1 MLLRCA
7 LHTKLNTFQ
16 RTKKTLTFTQRW
28 FDANTYKT
36 RRKKKKVLTKSGKTV
51 EESLNNILYSIPT
64 HVEEDNKHTL
74 VVLLRNEPG
83 SLARVTTLLAGTGF
97 NIEGLV
103 AGETDV
109 PHITR
114 LTIVVTGKA
123 SSFEIAK
130 RTIAGITEV
139 WAILDL
145 PKNIDIIEREML
157 LMKLSVKP
165 SGGEDGFSKIEKIQS
180 LCQIFGAKMVDVTPT
195 VVTVEMMAKSSR
207 IDALINLAN
216 QFNIL
221 EYCRSGTM
229 VMPRHQEV
237 VEIDTEESAQERVDD
252 SKLPPS

>member
-1 MLLRCA
+1 MLRCS
-7 LHTKLNTFQ
+7 LLTKLNAFQ
-16 RTKKTLTFTQRW
+16 RAKKPVTFTVALRW

-36 RRKKKKVLTKSGKTV
+36 RRKKKKVLTTSGKTV

-165 SGGEDGFSKIEKIQS
+165 SVLLNLHQFKLLGWGR
-180 LCQIFGAKMVDVTPT
+180 
-195 VVTVEMMAKSSR
+195 R
-207 IDALINLAN
+207 ILKN
-216 QFNIL
+216 
-221 EYCRSGTM
+221 
-229 VMPRHQEV
+229 
-237 VEIDTEESAQERVDD
+237 
-252 SKLPPS
+252 